1 MARYESSVKQIPHP
15 QGSVF
20 AKLSDLN
27 NLAAVREKFSDP
39 DAQAALQGK
48 LTGEQVE
55 AARRQLES
63 MEFTADT
70 VSFSVPMMGGVS
82 IRVVDRE
89 PDKCVKLE
97 SVSSPIPLKLWI
109 QILPTTEAA
118 SKLKLTLDALKLDGV
133 SQDYDKAKVIDA
145 NESPKYR
152 LELWN
157 CYGAT
162 RNAGCAFGTPEGDV
176 IKNLAFHESMEAQ
189 FTVHSLFAEPEW

>member
-82 IRVVDRE
+82 IRVVERE

-118 SKLKLTLDALKLDGV
+118 SKLKLTLDASLNPFIRAMADKPLREGVEKLADMLAMIP
-133 SQDYDKAKVIDA
+133 YDA
-145 NESPKYR
+145 
-152 LELWN
+152 
-157 CYGAT
+157 
-162 RNAGCAFGTPEGDV
+162 
-176 IKNLAFHESMEAQ
+176 
-189 FTVHSLFAEPEW
+189 